1 MDCRYEAGGL
11 AASPTVPS
19 ASRPHQTEAFYVGN
33 GFKAELVDVFI
44 DGTTIQVWSK
54 NHPIKTVARLRKGPV
69 RREAPPA

>member
-19 ASRPHQTEAFYVGN
+19 ASRPHQTEAFCVGN
-33 GFKAELVDVFI
+33 GFKAELVN
-44 DGTTIQVWSK
+44 GTTIQVWSK